1 MKSIL
6 QKRKEVGRKSLFRRF
21 VYLYRL
27 TVVNEDEQRRVFRMK
42 ISHLILTLAVIV
54 LIGLGAW
61 GGIEIYRHSPKQK
74 GTTLEDYRIR
84 QAIVNEALRIDS
96 LEQVFEM
103 QNRYITSLQD
113 IISGKVSLDTV
124 YSIDSL
130 TRQRSEQIM
139 EHTEREE
146 NFMRQ
151 YEEAE
156 RYNITSQSQTVN
168 NDVRSI
174 SMFRPTA
181 GLVSQSYN
189 ALEQHLGVDIAAS
202 PNQSVVSVLD
212 GTVLLATYTSET
224 GYTICIAHPGELI
237 SIYKHCE
244 SLLKKSGER
253 VKQGEVIALVGRE
266 KDHALQ
272 GSHLHFELW
281 YQGQPL
287 DPEKYILFQ

>member
-1 MKSIL
+1 MKGIR

-42 ISHLILTLAVIV
+42 ISHFILTLTVIV
-54 LIGLGAW
+54 VAGLGAW
-61 GGIEIYRHSPKQK
+61 GGIAIFQRLPKQK

-96 LEQVFEM
+96 LEQVFEL
-103 QNRYITSLQD
+103 QNKYITNLQD
-113 IISGKVSLDTV
+113 IIAGTVSLDTV
-124 YSIDSL
+124 YSVDSL
-130 TRQRSEQIM
+130 ARVRSELLM
-139 EHTEREE
+139 ERSEREE
-146 NFMRQ
+146 TFMRQ

-156 RYNITSQSQTVN
+156 RYNITSQSQPVT
-168 NDVRSI
+168 DVSSI
-174 SMFRPTA
+174 NMFRPTA
-181 GLVSQSYN
+181 GLVTQSYD

-212 GTVLLATYTSET
+212 GTVLMASYTSDN
-224 GYTICIAHPGELI
+224 GYTICIVHPGELI
-237 SIYKHCE
+237 SVYKHCE
-244 SLLKKSGER
+244 SLLKKTGDR
-253 VKQGEVIALVGRE
+253 VKQGDVIALVGRGT
-266 KDHALQ
+266 DRTFQ

>member
-1 MKSIL
+1 MKSIR

-42 ISHLILTLAVIV
+42 ISHFILFLAVIV
-54 LIGLGAW
+54 IAGLGAW
-61 GGIEIYRHSPKQK
+61 GGIAVFRSLPKQK

-84 QAIVNEALRIDS
+84 QAM
-96 LEQVFEM
+96 M
-103 QNRYITSLQD
+103 QNRYVSVLQD
-113 IISGKVSLDTV
+113 IISGSISLDTV
-124 YSIDSL
+124 YSVDSL
-130 TRQRSEQIM
+130 ARVRTELLM
-139 EHTEREE
+139 ERTEREE
-146 NFMRQ
+146 TFMRE

-156 RYNITSQSQTVN
+156 RYNITSQSQPVT
-168 NDVRSI
+168 DVRNI
-174 SMFRPTA
+174 GMFRPTA
-181 GLVSQSYN
+181 GLVTKSYD

-212 GTVLLATYTSET
+212 GTVLMSTYTSDM
-224 GYTICIAHPGELI
+224 GYTICIVHPGELI
-237 SIYKHCE
+237 SVYKHCE
-244 SLLKKSGER
+244 SLLKKSGDR
-253 VKQGEVIALVGRE
+253 VKQGDVVALVGRGT
-266 KDHALQ
+266 DRALQ

>member
-1 MKSIL
+1 MKSIR
-6 QKRKEVGRKSLFRRF
+6 QKRKEVGRKSLFSRF

-42 ISHLILTLAVIV
+42 ISHFILTVIFLAVA
-54 LIGLGAW
+54 GLGAW
-61 GGIEIYRHSPKQK
+61 GGIAVFRRLPKQV
-74 GTTLEDYRIR
+74 GTARQDYLVR

-96 LEQVFEM
+96 LEQVFEL
-103 QNRYITSLQD
+103 QNKYITNLQD
-113 IISGKVSLDTV
+113 IIAGTVSIDTV

-130 TRQRSEQIM
+130 ARVRSELLM
-139 EHTEREE
+139 ERSEREE

-156 RYNITSQSQTVN
+156 RYNITSQSQPV
-168 NDVRSI
+168 NDVLSI
-174 SMFRPTA
+174 SIFRPTA

-202 PNQSVVSVLD
+202 PNQSVVSVMD
-212 GTVLLATYTSET
+212 GTVLMSTYTSEM
-224 GYTICIAHPGELI
+224 GYTICIVHPGELI

-244 SLLKKSGER
+244 SLLKKTGDR
-253 VKQGEVIALVGRE
+253 VKQGDVVALVGRGT
-266 KDHALQ
+266 DRALQ

>member
-1 MKSIL
+1 MKSIR
-6 QKRKEVGRKSLFRRF
+6 QKRKEVGRKSLFSRF

-42 ISHLILTLAVIV
+42 ISHFILTVIFLAVA
-54 LIGLGAW
+54 GLGAW
-61 GGIEIYRHSPKQK
+61 GGIAVFRRLPKQV
-74 GTTLEDYRIR
+74 GTARQDYLVR

-96 LEQVFEM
+96 LEQVFEL
-103 QNRYITSLQD
+103 QNKYITNLQD
-113 IISGKVSLDTV
+113 IIAGTVSIDTV

-130 TRQRSEQIM
+130 ARVRSELLM
-139 EHTEREE
+139 ERSEREE

-156 RYNITSQSQTVN
+156 RYNITSQSQPV
-168 NDVRSI
+168 NDVLSI
-174 SMFRPTA
+174 NIFRPTA

-202 PNQSVVSVLD
+202 PNQSVVSVMD
-212 GTVLLATYTSET
+212 GTVLMSTYTSEM
-224 GYTICIAHPGELI
+224 GYTICIVHPGELI

-244 SLLKKSGER
+244 SLLKKTGDR
-253 VKQGEVIALVGRE
+253 VKQGDVVALVGRGT
-266 KDHALQ
+266 DGVTQ

>member
-1 MKSIL
+1 MKSIR
-6 QKRKEVGRKSLFRRF
+6 QKRKAVGRKSLFRRF

-42 ISHLILTLAVIV
+42 ISHFILTSVV
-54 LIGLGAW
+54 LIVALLGAW
-61 GGIEIYRHSPKQK
+61 AGIEIFRNSPKQK

-103 QNRYITSLQD
+103 QNRYITTLQD
-113 IISGKVSLDTV
+113 IIAGTIKLDTV
-124 YSIDSL
+124 YSVDSL
-130 TRQRSEQIM
+130 ARQRSELLM
-139 EHTEREE
+139 ERTEREE
-146 NFMRQ
+146 QFMRQ

-156 RYNITSQSQTVN
+156 RYNITSQSQPV
-168 NDVRSI
+168 NDVRTI
-174 SMFRPTA
+174 GIFRPTA

-189 ALEQHLGVDIAAS
+189 AMDSHLGVDIAAS

-212 GTVLLATYTSET
+212 GTVLMANYTSDM
-224 GYTICIAHPGELI
+224 GYTICIIHPGELI
-237 SIYKHCE
+237 SVYKHCE
-244 SLLKKSGER
+244 SLLKKSGDR
-253 VKQGEVIALVGRE
+253 VKQGDVVALVGRGINSS
-266 KDHALQ
+266 Q
-272 GSHLHFELW
+272 QSSHLHFELW

>member
-6 QKRKEVGRKSLFRRF
+6 KKRREVGRKSLLRRF
-21 VYLYRL
+21 FFLYRL
-27 TVVNEDEQRRVFRMK
+27 FVVNEDEQRRVFMMK
-42 ISHLILTLAVIV
+42 ISSFILALVVI
-54 LIGLGAW
+54 IIAGLGAW
-61 GGIEIYRHSPKQK
+61 GGIAVFRRLPKQV
-74 GTTLEDYRIR
+74 GATRQDYLIR
-84 QAIVNEALRIDS
+84 QTIVNEALRIDS
-96 LEQVFEM
+96 LEQVFEL
-103 QNRYITSLQD
+103 QNRYITNLQD
-113 IISGKVSLDTV
+113 IIAGTVSIDTV

-130 TRQRSEQIM
+130 TRVRSELLM
-139 EHTEREE
+139 ERTEREE
-146 NFMRQ
+146 DFIRQ

-168 NDVRSI
+168 DLGAI

-181 GLVSQSYN
+181 GLVSSSYN

-202 PNQSVVSVLD
+202 PNQSVVAVLD
-212 GTVLLATYTSET
+212 GTVLLSTYTSEM
-224 GYTICIAHPGELI
+224 GYTICISHPGELI

-253 VKQGEVIALVGRE
+253 VKQGEVVALVGRGTNNL
-266 KDHALQ
+266 LQ

-281 YQGQPL
+281 YQGQPI

>member
-1 MKSIL
+1 MKSIR
-6 QKRKEVGRKSLFRRF
+6 QRRKELGRKSLLRKF
-21 VYLYRL
+21 VFLYRL
-27 TVVNEDEQRRVFRMK
+27 TVVNENEQRRVLRMR
-42 ISHLILTLAVIV
+42 ISHLMLTMAVLLV
-54 LIGLGAW
+54 AGLGAW
-61 GGIEIYRHSPKQK
+61 GGIAVFRRMPKQV
-74 GTTLEDYRIR
+74 GATRQDYLLR

-96 LEQVFEM
+96 LEQVFEL
-103 QNRYITSLQD
+103 QNRYITNLQD
-113 IISGKVSLDTV
+113 IIAGTVKLDTV
-124 YSIDSL
+124 YSVDSL
-130 TRQRSEQIM
+130 ARVRSELLM
-139 EHTEREE
+139 ERSEREE

-156 RYNITSQSQTVN
+156 RYNITSQSQPVS
-168 NDVRSI
+168 DILAI

-181 GLVSQSYN
+181 GLVIKSYN

-212 GTVLLATYTSET
+212 GTVLLATYTSEM

-237 SIYKHCE
+237 SVYKHCE
-244 SLLKKSGER
+244 SVLKKSGDR
-253 VKQGEVIALVGRE
+253 VRQGEVIALVGQG
-266 KDHALQ
+266 KDKALQ

>member
-1 MKSIL
+1 MKSIR
-6 QKRKEVGRKSLFRRF
+6 QKRKEVGRKSLFSRF

-42 ISHLILTLAVIV
+42 ISHFILTVIFLAVA
-54 LIGLGAW
+54 GLGAW
-61 GGIEIYRHSPKQK
+61 GGIAVFRRLPKQV
-74 GTTLEDYRIR
+74 GTARQDYLVR

-96 LEQVFEM
+96 LEQVFEL
-103 QNRYITSLQD
+103 QKKYITNLQD
-113 IISGKVSLDTV
+113 IIAGTVSIDTV

-130 TRQRSEQIM
+130 ARVRSELLM
-139 EHTEREE
+139 ERSEREE

-156 RYNITSQSQTVN
+156 RYNITSQSQPV
-168 NDVRSI
+168 NDVLSI
-174 SMFRPTA
+174 SIFRPTA

-202 PNQSVVSVLD
+202 PNQSVVSVMD
-212 GTVLLATYTSET
+212 GTVLMSTYTSEM
-224 GYTICIAHPGELI
+224 GYTICIVHPGELI

-244 SLLKKSGER
+244 SLLKKTGDR
-253 VKQGEVIALVGRE
+253 VKQGDVVALVGRGT
-266 KDHALQ
+266 DGVTQ

>member
-1 MKSIL
+1 MKSIR

-42 ISHLILTLAVIV
+42 ISHFILFLAVIV
-54 LIGLGAW
+54 IAGLGAW
-61 GGIEIYRHSPKQK
+61 GGIAVFRSLPKQR

-103 QNRYITSLQD
+103 QNRYVSVLQD
-113 IISGKVSLDTV
+113 IISGSISLDTV
-124 YSIDSL
+124 YSVDSL
-130 TRQRSEQIM
+130 ARVRTELLM
-139 EHTEREE
+139 ERTELEE
-146 NFMRQ
+146 SFMRQ

-156 RYNITSQSQTVN
+156 RYNITSQSQPVS
-168 NDVRSI
+168 DVLSI
-174 SMFRPTA
+174 SIFRPTA
-181 GLVSQSYN
+181 GLVTKSYDP
-189 ALEQHLGVDIAAS
+189 LDQHLGVDIAAS

-212 GTVLLATYTSET
+212 GTVLMSTYTSDM
-224 GYTICIAHPGELI
+224 GYTICIVHPGELI
-237 SIYKHCE
+237 SVYKHCE
-244 SLLKKSGER
+244 SLLKKTGDR
-253 VKQGEVIALVGRE
+253 VKQGDVVALVGRGT
-266 KDHALQ
+266 DRALQ

>member
-1 MKSIL
+1 MKSIR

-42 ISHLILTLAVIV
+42 ISHFILTLAVIV
-54 LIGLGAW
+54 VAGLGAW
-61 GGIEIYRHSPKQK
+61 GGIEIFQRLPKQK

-96 LEQVFEM
+96 LEQVFEL
-103 QNRYITSLQD
+103 QNKYITNLQD
-113 IISGKVSLDTV
+113 IIAGTVSLDTV

-130 TRQRSEQIM
+130 ARVRSELLM
-139 EHTEREE
+139 ERSEREE
-146 NFMRQ
+146 TFMRQ

-156 RYNITSQSQTVN
+156 RYNITTQSQPVT
-168 NDVRSI
+168 DVSSI

-181 GLVSQSYN
+181 GLVTQSYD

-212 GTVLLATYTSET
+212 GTVLMATYTSDN
-224 GYTICIAHPGELI
+224 GYTICIVHPGELI
-237 SIYKHCE
+237 SVYKHCE
-244 SLLKKSGER
+244 SLLKKTGDR
-253 VKQGEVIALVGRE
+253 VKQGDVVALVGRGT
-266 KDHALQ
+266 DRSMQ

>member
-1 MKSIL
+1 MKSIR

-42 ISHLILTLAVIV
+42 ISHFILTFTVIV
-54 LIGLGAW
+54 VAGLGAW
-61 GGIEIYRHSPKQK
+61 GGIAIFQRLPKQK

-96 LEQVFEM
+96 LEQVFEL
-103 QNRYITSLQD
+103 QNKYITNLQD
-113 IISGKVSLDTV
+113 IIAGTVSLDTV
-124 YSIDSL
+124 YSVDSL
-130 TRQRSEQIM
+130 ARVRSELLM
-139 EHTEREE
+139 ERSEREE
-146 NFMRQ
+146 TFMRQ

-156 RYNITSQSQTVN
+156 RYNITSQSQPVT
-168 NDVRSI
+168 DVSSI
-174 SMFRPTA
+174 NMFRPTA
-181 GLVSQSYN
+181 GLVTQSYD

-212 GTVLLATYTSET
+212 GTVLMATYTSDM
-224 GYTICIAHPGELI
+224 GYTICVVHPGELI
-237 SIYKHCE
+237 SVYKHCE
-244 SLLKKSGER
+244 SLLKKTGDR
-253 VKQGEVIALVGRE
+253 VKQGDVIALVGRGT
-266 KDHALQ
+266 DRTFQ